1 MNTTPHTERPKL
13 KLNLGAKPLTLA
25 TNSHTVVTSPSSK
38 KVVGGAKTKSDDIAS
53 NIEAMSKVATDVA
66 KVKNKDAQKN
76 TKQAED
82 SSTKVVV
89 SPEEILKD
97 RLKRRKKEYFN
108 ILTKLQ
114 ADFPKVFS
122 EEVKPLAIGIHLELL
137 KMLQGQFSRR
147 QLGIFFHRYCG
158 SFKYQEKLVEGAQRY
173 NLDGSP
179 ATLVT
184 KTEILSIIN
193 KPKFIKKAIN
203 STDVSK
209 TISNEIEPTQ

>member
-1 MNTTPHTERPKL
+1 MNTVANTERPKP
-13 KLNLGAKPLTLA
+13 KLNLATKTLTLN
-25 TNSHTVVTSPSSK
+25 TNASTLVAGSALK
-38 KVVGGAKTKSDDIAS
+38 KVVVFEKPKSDDIAS
-53 NIEAMSKVATDVA
+53 TTETMGNVATDVD
-66 KVKNKDAQKN
+66 KVKNKDNKKN
-76 TKQAED
+76 TKQAD
-82 SSTKVVV
+82 ATSNKVVAT
-89 SPEEILKD
+89 PEEILKEKI
-97 RLKRRKKEYFN
+97 KRRKKEYFN

-114 ADFPKVFS
+114 TDFPKVFS

-184 KTEILSIIN
+184 KTEISSIIN
-193 KPKFIKKAIN
+193 KPKFVKKAKN

-209 TISNEIEPTQ
+209 TVSNEIEPTQ